1 MGCLIS
7 DEHSNNLVW
16 KDDPKYVVED
26 DNEEKEPLKVYDRL
40 FTFSVKQTNEEEETA
55 VAKKGFSVMHTHS
68 LPSINAKSQADPSSI
83 YHLLPGTSPRIS
95 V

>member
-1 MGCLIS
+1 MTKLCDQMGCLIS

-26 DNEEKEPLKVYDRL
+26 DAEEKESLKVYDRL

-55 VAKKGFSVMHTHS
+55 TAKEGFSV
-68 LPSINAKSQADPSSI
+68 NAQELAIFDWI
-83 YHLLPGTSPRIS
+83 
-95 V
+95 